1 MGILPGEG
9 SACLSDHIG
18 RGEAEEMVDKEML
31 SSLYSGEDSLVLE
44 VIQVLD
50 LLEGLLDPPEPRTE

>member
-1 MGILPGEG
+1 MLGGDFE
-9 SACLSDHIG
+9 CLSVHIG
-18 RGEAEEMVDKEML
+18 RGEPEELLDREML